1 MRTRFIHL
9 LSGGICLLFAAGI
22 MLSAKLSTVFAEEGE
37 ALAQETSG
45 VLETGMEKTDP
56 SAEVGTE
63 ENPLIILEIVP
74 DVSMGMVGYLI
85 PGQEPIDMEALAAA
99 GKDGPGHG
107 TYKSLIVGGGLAS
120 EEDSS
125 RYAFE
130 IPEGGVEAT
139 DQYASGKW
147 WRMSNEGSA
156 ESYTEFGFYR
166 YEGGN
171 KGAFSGSGEG
181 DELQFS
187 YVGEGNGD
195 YSFHMAGF
203 YRYVGGGNG
212 TYARGG
218 AWPDY
223 SYVKKDG
230 GDYEYVEAADAETAG
245 PKDYVRNRSEKSFYR
260 YRYLDITNNDCLVKE
275 VYEGKSTKD
284 GFRSK
289 VITLTPDDLKG
300 DQLKL
305 VETADLI
312 VISAQ
317 NYGVALW
324 DALNRDH
331 IEVTPEMQA
340 ARKTDFM
347 GPDGM
352 DFSWELVMA
361 VMERMASSNPA
372 ALFMEATQMM
382 PENKT
387 SSNVGKLYMMLM
399 QYGAKPFMETFLKD
413 EKHFSVQ
420 EIQMNGRNV
429 KTGVYDNPYTQKTWS
444 NEWTN
449 ETFLTEHGIHA
460 MHLSEFNRG
469 NSEVFGTIMTY
480 NGNRNM
486 LMDYLQ
492 AKVPQLGPDVT
503 ETDKWGDN
511 VEAFDYWQKKD
522 PEGKRPDHITTSQG
536 IHYILNRGGKEQP
549 YRKKLRVLEIQ
560 PCNRFIYGSFGWQL
574 YYSNLFPWFT
584 GDLTEDLTVT
594 AMTSYQFN
602 GDQADLNSEY
612 DLVVFGKYQ
621 DASNGLN
628 GETGYNDKDLS
639 SGKWEILSGE
649 ERVLLGKI
657 YTSVGDLVAGAASDP
672 GSEDAAKA
680 NARYSGNDITK
691 KKFEELKS
699 FLSASKPIIMPEKFF
714 TKNAFTPAAEWI
726 DQSSYLSKLA
736 AMANDG
742 AKETVLFKEDAWYS
756 KAGNNLLKPALE
768 TEQCCIEL
776 SEAPQAY
783 GIETKD
789 EKAPGMIAR
798 EIYHTLTD
806 GSGRPMFRYR
816 FTLAGTEDRVYAV
829 RLYLDRDGDSV
840 YAGSAKEK
848 QELIAAGKPDTELG
862 SEEAAGI
869 RVAEIG
875 EDGGSAEI
883 SADGL
888 KAGKTYEV
896 SYPLQ
901 DQERG
906 MLPWKLEV
914 CALDQLAVR
923 SSKTGCTAVKA
934 PDGAK
939 TKINVIQM
947 NLTRDMKTN
956 APVTVNFADYT
967 TDTGSRFAAYLGAV
981 EDFEVT
987 VTFLEN
993 EDWYDQFGMDGDYA
1007 EKRGL
1012 KGDERKQLLTE
1023 KWKEYLEGVDLLILG
1038 YAEHAQ
1044 FTEDEIFYEGF
1055 CDFTAQG
1062 KGVILSNGIVK
1073 DPSIPDDQA
1082 TLNDAAVRT
1091 LAGQRRK
1098 YYVDGTGFYRYSKT
1112 AINGGKTISLL
1123 PGPELLSR
1131 NPRYQSTAPTNIPD
1145 SQSPEFTAPGASKT
1159 DGYYNDYAAE
1169 FMDNSTRLL
1178 LSYGKN
1184 QAVRDRKITENY
1196 EISWNGSA
1204 KYADWIR
1211 LANRGKL
1218 TSYPYPIPD
1227 SIQISAAFPGSYQL
1241 SLEQEDGGDAAVWYN
1256 LTDGYD
1262 TFVDQNGSGGGIYS
1276 SRPGD
1281 SANSYYLYNKG
1292 NITYTALGM
1301 AAGGALTNDELKLFV
1316 NTLLGAY
1323 RRIPEKPYI
1332 KITNGEAS
1340 YYEGVYTMYHL
1351 LTGAEAAD
1359 GVYEVDFTVCDGDL
1373 SAAGQRSYH
1382 MRFKDA
1388 DGMVSKDQPALF
1400 DMDSGAFLAY
1410 EEEGYPVKR
1419 DGNYLFTVPYQT
1431 IKDNGEAPLFLELSS
1446 VYRRGS
1452 KEIKTKRTTR
1462 AVIYAMPLF
1471 DLS

>member
-1 MRTRFIHL
+1 MRTRFIKL
-9 LSGGICLLFAAGI
+9 LSGGICLLFAAAVI
-22 MLSAKLSTVFAEEGE
+22 LSAKLSTVFAEEGAAPE
-37 ALAQETSG
+37 QETFRAG
-45 VLETGMEKTDP
+45 ETWEKTDP

-63 ENPLIILEIVP
+63 ENPLVILEIVP

-85 PGQEPIDMEALAAA
+85 PGQEPIDMEALAADKNGGA
-99 GKDGPGHG
+99 FG
-107 TYKSLIVGGGLAS
+107 TYNSIMVNGGLAS
-120 EEDSS
+120 YAEAS

-139 DQYASGKW
+139 DQYAYGKW
-147 WRMSNEGSA
+147 WRMSNEGAA

-166 YEGGN
+166 YEGEG
-171 KGAFSGSGEG
+171 KGAFAGVGDG
-181 DELQFS
+181 DELQFT
-187 YVGEGNGD
+187 YAGEGKGD
-195 YSFHMAGF
+195 YSFHMAGC

-212 TYARGG
+212 THAREG

-223 SYVKKDG
+223 SYVTKDG
-230 GDYEYVEAADAETAG
+230 GDYEYVEAEEAEEAG
-245 PKDYVRNRSEKSFYR
+245 PKDYLRNRSEKYFYR
-260 YRYLDITNNDCLVKE
+260 YRYLDITNNDCLVRE
-275 VYEGKSTKD
+275 VYEGKSTED
-284 GFRSK
+284 GFRTQ
-289 VITLTPDDLKG
+289 VVTLTPEDLKG
-300 DQLKL
+300 DRLKL

-340 ARKTDFM
+340 ARKTNFM
-347 GPDGM
+347 GQGGM

-399 QYGAKPFMETFLKD
+399 QYGAKPFTETFLKD
-413 EKHFSVQ
+413 EEHFSVQ
-420 EIQMNGRNV
+420 EIQMNGRKV
-429 KTGVYDNPYTQKTWS
+429 KTGVYHNPYTGVTS
-444 NEWTN
+444 SDEWTN
-449 ETFLTEHGIHA
+449 QTFLTEHGIHA

-486 LMDYLQ
+486 LMDYLSPT
-492 AKVPQLGPDVT
+492 VPQLGPDVT

-522 PEGKRPDHITTSQG
+522 PEGKRPGHITTSQG
-536 IHYILNRGGKEQP
+536 IHYILNRDGKEQP

-602 GDQADLNSEY
+602 ADQADLNSEY
-612 DLVVFGKYQ
+612 DLVIFGKYQ

-639 SGKWEILSGE
+639 SGRWEILPGD

-657 YTSVGDLVAGAASDP
+657 YTSVGDLAAGAALDP
-672 GSEDAAKA
+672 ESEDAAKA

-714 TKNAFTPAAEWI
+714 TKKAFTPAPEWI
-726 DQSSYLSKLA
+726 DQSSYISRLA
-736 AMANDG
+736 SLANDG
-742 AKETVLFKEDAWYS
+742 TKETVLFKEDAWYS
-756 KAGNNLLKPALE
+756 NEGGNLLRPVLE
-768 TEQCCIEL
+768 SEACSMEL

-789 EKAPGMIAR
+789 EKAPGMIAQ

-806 GSGRPMFRYR
+806 GSGSPMFRYR
-816 FTLAGTEDRVYAV
+816 FTLAGTAERAYAV
-829 RLYLDRDGDSV
+829 RLYLDRDGDGV
-840 YAGSAKEK
+840 FAGSAKEK

-875 EDGGSAEI
+875 EDGGNAGI
-883 SADGL
+883 SADEL

-896 SYPLQ
+896 TYSLNAR
-901 DQERG
+901 ERG

-914 CALDQLAVR
+914 CALDHLAVR
-923 SSKTGCTAVKA
+923 SSKTGYTAVKL
-934 PDGAK
+934 PEDKK
-939 TKINVIQM
+939 TKLNVIQM
-947 NLTRDMKTN
+947 NLNRDLKTN
-956 APVTVNFADYT
+956 APVTVNFADHT

-981 EDFEVT
+981 EDYEVT
-987 VTFLEN
+987 ITFLEN
-993 EDWYDQFGMDGDYA
+993 EDWYDQFGMDGAYA
-1007 EKRGL
+1007 EKCGL
-1012 KGDERKQLLTE
+1012 EGDERKQLLAE
-1023 KWKEYLEGVDLLILG
+1023 KWKQYLEGVDLLILG
-1038 YAEHAQ
+1038 YAENAQ

-1055 CDFTAQG
+1055 QDFTAQG

-1073 DPSIPDDQA
+1073 DPSIPDNLA
-1082 TLNDAAVRT
+1082 TGNDAAVRT

-1098 YYVDGTGFYRYSKT
+1098 YYADGTGFYRYSKT

-1131 NPRYQSTAPTNIPD
+1131 NPRYQSAALTNIPD
-1145 SQSPEFTAPGASKT
+1145 SQTPEYTDPGASKT
-1159 DGYYNDYAAE
+1159 DGYYNDYASE

-1184 QAVRDRKITENY
+1184 QKVRDRNITENY
-1196 EISWNGSA
+1196 DISWNGSA
-1204 KYADWIR
+1204 KYADWLRI
-1211 LANRGKL
+1211 ANRGKL

-1227 SIQISAAFPGSYQL
+1227 SIQISGTFAGSYQL
-1241 SLEQEDGGDAAVWYN
+1241 SLEQEDGGDVAVWYN
-1256 LTDGYD
+1256 LTDGHD
-1262 TFVDQNGSGGGIYS
+1262 TFVDKNGSGGGVYS

-1323 RRIPEKPYI
+1323 RNIPEKPYI
-1332 KITNGEAS
+1332 KITNEEAS
-1340 YYEGVYTMYHL
+1340 YYESVYTMYHL

-1359 GVYEVDFTVCDGDL
+1359 GAYEVDFTVCDEDV

-1388 DGMVSKDQPALF
+1388 DGMVSSDQPALY
-1400 DMDSGAFLAY
+1400 DMDSGTFLKY

-1419 DGNYLFTVPYQT
+1419 DGNYSFTVPYQT
-1431 IKDNGEAPLFLELSS
+1431 IKENGEAPLFLELSS

-1452 KEIKTKRTTR
+1452 REIRTKRTTR

-1471 DLS
+1471 DLN